1 MVDMMNWFLSFF
13 AEGFETLFSLT
24 SSDGYSLGWMALSI
38 AIIGTVIT
46 ATIGA
51 VGLVSNQIKDN
62 SYARSADQARA
73 ARFKK
78 EG

>member
-1 MVDMMNWFLSFF
+1 MVEMMNWFLSFF
-13 AEGFETLFSLT
+13 AGGFEALFSLT
-24 SSDGYSLGWMALSI
+24 SSDGYSLGWMVLAI
-38 AIIGTVIT
+38 AIVGTVIS

-51 VGLVSNQIKDN
+51 VSLVSNQIKDN

-73 ARFKK
+73 ARYKK